1 MCVFLSLSLSLSHS
15 VVFLSNAAK
24 VSKVF
29 QQLQTDET
37 PAKPA
42 EDTQTNGNI
51 NTNLTPDQKKK

>member
-1 MCVFLSLSLSLSHS
+1 VFLSLSLSLS
-15 VVFLSNAAK
+15 VVFLSIAAK

-42 EDTQTNGNI
+42 EDSQKNGNI
-51 NTNLTPDQKKK
+51 NANHTPNQKKK

>member
-1 MCVFLSLSLSLSHS
+1 VFVSLSLSLSS
-15 VVFLSNAAK
+15 VLSIAAK

-42 EDTQTNGNI
+42 EDSQTNGNI
-51 NTNLTPDQKKK
+51 NANHTPNQKKK